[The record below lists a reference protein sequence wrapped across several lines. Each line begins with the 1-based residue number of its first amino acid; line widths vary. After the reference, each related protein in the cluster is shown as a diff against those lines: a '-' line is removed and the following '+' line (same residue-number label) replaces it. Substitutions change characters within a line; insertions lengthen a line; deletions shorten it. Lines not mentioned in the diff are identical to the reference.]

1 MAQYTF
7 DPTQGKVVPVS
18 QARVVTYITND
29 PKGMPATPLKD
40 YNASSTQG
48 DELLKQ
54 QAAASAAP
62 KTSLAAS
69 LDAIA
74 NRLKEAKAAYYT
86 AVNNKESST
95 IINKAKAAFDE
106 AQKAY
111 DLSAPQRGDTTAAK
125 EEMAYALRE
134 PYRNDIAAAKE
145 KAATSVTTA
154 TVTPKARPRATPKV
168 VTPKVVTPKNIYD
181 GMTAEQIVAFAEA
194 AAAAAGTAASSAA
207 ASTASNAD
215 TSASFAAGADA
226 TTAATA
232 ATVTANDAT
241 AASIDTAV
249 AASQTGADAAIE
261 SATKVVDDITAFTAA
276 TDAENKRIDEVVD
289 KNTNKEFDPDA
300 EEEPSE
306 EEIAA
311 AEAADKIIKDAA
323 EAAAKVIAA
332 AEKAGTDKKDAEAA
346 AAKIIADARA
356 EADKITAAALA
367 AAPKTVGT
375 FVDPETGDVYALKD
389 NSTKTLISLGTKKS
403 DANTAAQAA
412 ADKKAADA
420 YEAQMLKDAQTQ
432 EIKEERESAYEVL
445 KTEFMKYDFD
455 EDFISQVKNLIL
467 TGTPVSEATLKL
479 RATDEYAIRFAGNQE
494 RKNAGKNVYDEATY
508 LTLENQ
514 YRETFGAYGLDN
526 LLGDKKTTRAK
537 LAQYIGQDKSPV
549 EIKKRIQMAVE
560 QVQNRLDVRLMF
572 DSYYPDITDKDLISY
587 FLEPKETLASLE
599 NKVNISS
606 IGSTAMRQGL
616 IADYEVAKELSEMGV
631 SEEQAAAGYK
641 NVAGVLPDA
650 KRLTSIEGGKYTQS
664 EAESAYLKQTA
675 SEQRKL
681 AKLAEREQ
689 ARFASSSGVNKTS
702 LTSSTMGQL
711 Y

>member
-1 MAQYTF
+1 MATLAEQLT
-7 DPTQGKVVPVS
+7 
-18 QARVVTYITND
+18 ALTN
-29 PKGMPATPLKD
+29 
-40 YNASSTQG
+40 N
-48 DELLKQ
+48 LKQ
-54 QAAASAAP
+54 A
-62 KTSLAAS
+62 KT
-69 LDAIA
+69 
-74 NRLKEAKAAYYT
+74 AY
-86 AVNNKESST
+86 AMVVRNKESST
-95 IINKAKAAFDE
+95 IVNKAKTRLDE

-111 DLSAPQRGDTTAAK
+111 DLAAPQRSDIATAKAKTDPDYIAAKANQTAAQAEVDATQK
-125 EEMAYALRE
+125 S
-134 PYRNDIAAAKE
+134 IAEAKAR
-145 KAATSVTTA
+145 AATSVTTA
-154 TVTPKARPRATPKV
+154 TATPRATPRA
-168 VTPKVVTPKNIYD
+168 TPKNIYD

-207 ASTASNAD
+207 ASTDSSAD

-226 TTAATA
+226 ATAATA
-232 ATVTANDAT
+232 ATVTASDAST
-241 AASIDTAV
+241 AAIDTAV
-249 AASQTGADAAIE
+249 AASQTGADTAIE
-261 SATKVVDDITAFTAA
+261 SATKVVDDTTAFTAA
-276 TDAENKRIDEVVD
+276 TVAENKRIDEVVD
-289 KNTNKEFDPDA
+289 KNTNKEFSED
-300 EEEPSE
+300 EEDSE
-306 EEIAA
+306 EENS
-311 AEAADKIIKDAA
+311 D
-323 EAAAKVIAA
+323 VV
-332 AEKAGTDKKDAEAA
+332 TPV
-346 AAKIIADARA
+346 AKI
-356 EADKITAAALA
+356 
-367 AAPKTVGT
+367 VGT
-375 FVDPETGDVYALKD
+375 FVDPETGDVYAIKD
-389 NSTKTLISLGTKKS
+389 DSTKVLLSLGTKKS

-412 ADKKAADA
+412 ADAKAADA
-420 YEAQMLKDAQTQ
+420 YQAQMLKDAQTQ
-432 EIKEERESAYEVL
+432 EIKEKRESAYEVL
-445 KTEFMKYDFD
+445 KTEFKKYDFD

-494 RKNAGKNVYDEATY
+494 RRNAGKNVYDEATY

-606 IGSTAMRQGL
+606 IGSTAIRQGL
-616 IADYEVAKELSEMGV
+616 LADYEVAKELSEMGV

-664 EAESAYLKQTA
+664 EAEGAYLKQTA

>member
-1 MAQYTF
+1 MATLAEQLT
-7 DPTQGKVVPVS
+7 
-18 QARVVTYITND
+18 ALTN
-29 PKGMPATPLKD
+29 
-40 YNASSTQG
+40 N
-48 DELLKQ
+48 LKQ
-54 QAAASAAP
+54 A
-62 KTSLAAS
+62 KT
-69 LDAIA
+69 
-74 NRLKEAKAAYYT
+74 AYAT
-86 AVNNKESST
+86 VVRNKESST
-95 IINKAKAAFDE
+95 IVNKAKARLDE

-111 DLSAPQRGDTTAAK
+111 DLAAPQRSDIATAKAKTDPDYIAAKANQTAAQAEVAATTK
-125 EEMAYALRE
+125 S
-134 PYRNDIAAAKE
+134 IAEARAR
-145 KAATSVTTA
+145 AATSTTRA
-154 TVTPKARPRATPKV
+154 TVTPRAITPRAVTPRV
-168 VTPKVVTPKNIYD
+168 VTPKAVTRKNIYD
-181 GMTAEQIVAFAEA
+181 GMTAEQIVAAAEA
-194 AAAAAGTAASSAA
+194 AAAAAGTAAGSVA
-207 ASTASNAD
+207 ASIASSAD
-215 TSASFAAGADA
+215 TSASLAARTDA
-226 TTAATA
+226 ATAATA
-232 ATVTANDAT
+232 ATVTASDAAT
-241 AASIDTAV
+241 AAIDTAV

-261 SATKVVDDITAFTAA
+261 NATKVGADVAAFIAA
-276 TDAENKRIDEVVD
+276 TDAENKRIDKVVD
-289 KNTNKEFDPDA
+289 KNTDKEFNPD
-300 EEEPSE
+300 EEDSDE
-306 EEIAA
+306 EDSDE
-311 AEAADKIIKDAA
+311 ENSD
-323 EAAAKVIAA
+323 VV
-332 AEKAGTDKKDAEAA
+332 T
-346 AAKIIADARA
+346 
-356 EADKITAAALA
+356 TT
-367 AAPKTVGT
+367 PKTVGT

-389 NSTKTLISLGTKKS
+389 DSTKTLISLGTKKS
-403 DANTAAQAA
+403 DANAAAQAE
-412 ADKKAADA
+412 ADKKAAAA

-432 EIKEERESAYEVL
+432 EIKEKRESAYEVL

-479 RATDEYAIRFAGNQE
+479 RGTDEYAIRFAGNQE
-494 RKNAGKNVYDEATY
+494 RRNANKNVYDEATY

-526 LLGDKKTTRAK
+526 LLGDKKTARAK

-616 IADYEVAKELSEMGV
+616 IADYEFAKELSEMGV

-650 KRLTSIEGGKYTQS
+650 RRLTSIEGGKYTQS